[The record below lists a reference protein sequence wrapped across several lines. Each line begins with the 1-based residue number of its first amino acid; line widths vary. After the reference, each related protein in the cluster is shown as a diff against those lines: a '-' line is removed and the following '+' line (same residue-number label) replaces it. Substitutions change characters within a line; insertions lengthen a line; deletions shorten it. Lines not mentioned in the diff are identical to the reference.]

1 MELKFKNQSKNVF
14 GPSANE
20 KWHLFLQNK
29 DSKLP
34 FQIENI
40 GITYP
45 NSTYHIERVNSKLFI
60 FEYIIS
66 GKGYLEFEDKI
77 ISLEEGDFYVIE
89 PLIPH
94 ADYSDKKDPYTK
106 IWINFTSDCFAEV
119 FKAYGLNGINV
130 FKDLNIRPY
139 FDELLLLAE
148 KSNHSDD
155 ISIDVSNILFQM
167 LHVIAKKVNSPASHV
182 SFEAQKIKTILDGA
196 VFREISLDDVANEV
210 HYSKKQINRIF
221 KNEYHKTPYE
231 YYLEL
236 KLSFAK
242 KYLSMT
248 DLSVKEISERLHFD
262 NQYYFSNLFKRK
274 TGLSPLKYRQAKKS
288 KASLYI

>member
-1 MELKFKNQSKNVF
+1 MEIKFKNQSKNVF
-14 GPSANE
+14 GPTAGE

-29 DSKLP
+29 ESKLP

-45 NSTYHIERVNSKLFI
+45 NSKYRIEREDSNLFI
-60 FEYIIS
+60 FEYVIS
-66 GKGYLEFEDKI
+66 GKGYLEFEDRI
-77 ISLEEGDFYVIE
+77 IPLEEGDLYVIE
-89 PLIPH
+89 PHVPH
-94 ADYSDKKDPYTK
+94 ADYSDKKNPYTK
-106 IWINFTSDCFAEV
+106 IWINFTSTCFGEV
-119 FKAYGLNGINV
+119 FNAYDLNGINV
-130 FKDLNIRPY
+130 FKETNIRPY
-139 FDELLLLAE
+139 FDELLLLAD

-155 ISIDVSNILFQM
+155 ISLDVSNILFQM
-167 LHVIAKKVNSPASHV
+167 IHVMAKKLNSPDNHISL
-182 SFEAQKIKTILDGA
+182 EARKIKTILDGA
-196 VFREISLDDVANEV
+196 VFRELSLDDVAKEV

-221 KNEYHKTPYE
+221 KNEYQKTPYE

-248 DLSVKEISERLHFD
+248 ELSVKEISERLHFD

-274 TGLSPLKYRQAKKS
+274 IGLSPLKYRQVKKS
-288 KASLYI
+288 KAALYI